1 MVESSNNFE
10 SNLIDSLIAL
20 NGQSE
25 TLNEYIH
32 SFRNEIET
40 AISTDNVSITENL
53 TPKSENL
60 NLDELELISL
70 NPIENKEQE
79 SPFSVNKNEP
89 TQKQETN
96 NSVSKENSISEDKII
111 EKVTANLEKTLSGL
125 IKEEQDNK
133 SEPSV
138 EIKDKPPVNK
148 VNDFF
153 KKIAQEAKQQP
164 LTSKQESNNSRETV
178 NKDTESFLES
188 LTPQELENLSSL
200 DDSVTLTPNNTETT
214 KTPVSIQKNNVQPK
228 QDNNLLNS
236 AEASV
241 QKASPFANFTPN
253 TFESTLESYF
263 TQLQNDSQTLTPEN
277 IKFNDIQTLQQ
288 IISPQTFLNQNIN
301 KYNQTLLNTTNF
313 QDLNSTEQN
322 FLQTENNKRDNTLFY
337 SFEPNNPLKQ
347 DKGQFDISSSTQEV
361 KSTPFQQD
369 SVSLENFTKDES
381 SENIANY
388 FDGIDPVLD
397 EILQNTKLTNQ
408 ALEGLIKILPSL
420 MSSVGASNQQPS
432 PPISMPSM
440 TPSLGSNMGSNQNRS
455 NMQMSESIPQI
466 PAIRQQFLMAT

>member
-20 NGQSE
+20 NEQSE

-32 SFRNEIET
+32 SFRNEVES

-53 TPKSENL
+53 SPKSDNL
-60 NLDELELISL
+60 NLDELELLSL
-70 NPIENKEQE
+70 NQTENKEQE
-79 SPFSVNKNEP
+79 RPFSVNKNEL

-96 NSVSKENSISEDKII
+96 TSTSKENSISEDKII

-164 LTSKQESNNSRETV
+164 LTSKQENNNPKETV

-200 DDSVTLTPNNTETT
+200 DDSVTLTSNNTETT
-214 KTPVSIQKNNVQPK
+214 KTPVSIQSNNK
-228 QDNNLLNS
+228 QLKPENNPLNS
-236 AEASV
+236 AEVSV
-241 QKASPFANFTPN
+241 QKDSPFANFTPN
-253 TFESTLESYF
+253 TLESTLESYF
-263 TQLQNDSQTLTPEN
+263 TQLQNDNQTLTPEN

-288 IISPQTFLNQNIN
+288 IINPQTFLNQNIS

-313 QDLNSTEQN
+313 QDLKPTEQN
-322 FLQTENNKRDNTLFY
+322 FIQPDSKKDNTLFY
-337 SFEPNNPLKQ
+337 SFEPNNPLEQ
-347 DKGQFDISSSTQEV
+347 NNQQFDISSNTQDV
-361 KSTPFQQD
+361 KSTPFEQD
-369 SVSLENFTKDES
+369 SVSLENFTNDES

-408 ALEGLIKILPSL
+408 ALEGLIKILPAL
-420 MSSVGASNQQPS
+420 MGGSNPGAQSAPS
-432 PPISMPSM
+432 IPTPSMP
-440 TPSLGSNMGSNQNRS
+440 PSLGGNISGNQNES
-455 NMQMSESIPQI
+455 NMQMPESIPQI
-466 PAIRQQFLMAT
+466 PRIRQQFLMTT